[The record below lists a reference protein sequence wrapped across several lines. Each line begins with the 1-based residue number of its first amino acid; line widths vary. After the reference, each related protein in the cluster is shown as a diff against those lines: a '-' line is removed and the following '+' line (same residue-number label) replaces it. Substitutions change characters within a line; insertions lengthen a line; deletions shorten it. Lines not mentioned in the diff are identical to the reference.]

1 MSKNKSKSSVTLI
14 EGDIMMGT
22 EKANNEP
29 QEEEDYTS
37 INLMQASMNEIA
49 TFPAGQEVYKV
60 GGSAEP
66 TARPQE
72 TETAKLTKEIAS
84 LREVIEG
91 FKVIA
96 EKLIRR
102 GR

>member
-1 MSKNKSKSSVTLI
+1 MSKKKSKSSVTLI

-22 EKANNEP
+22 DKPNDTL

-49 TFPAGQEVYKV
+49 TFSEGKENVIGNKLVSPEE
-60 GGSAEP
+60 SEMS
-66 TARPQE
+66 
-72 TETAKLTKEIAS
+72 KLTEEIAA
-84 LREVIEG
+84 LRKTIED
-91 FKVIA
+91 FKTVA
-96 EKLIRR
+96 EKLYRR